1 MSEFHQS
8 QEMEGSSPFAFLKD
22 QTSVPVVVGTAGN
35 RRPREIGPCPLKA
48 RAVER

>member
-22 QTSVPVVVGTAGN
+22 QASLARCSAGLLAIDGLV
-35 RRPREIGPCPLKA
+35 RQVR
-48 RAVER
+48 